1 MGRAEDLDRMTIE
14 VDVAHRLGAF
24 DLEARFRSQGRLT
37 ALLGQSGSGKTSL
50 INVIGGLIRPD
61 RGRIVVDGTT
71 LVDTVG
77 GIFVPSHRRR
87 VGYVFQEARLFPHLT
102 VRQNLVFGRWFRPRH
117 ERKVR
122 LETVVDLLGIGHL
135 LERRPGGLSGGEKQR
150 VAIGRALLASP
161 RLLLMDEPLAALD
174 DERKEEILP
183 YIERLRDEAN
193 IPIVYVS
200 HSLVE
205 VSRLANTI
213 VALRDGRVVAV
224 GAPAEVLSETD
235 LVPHDAMEEAGAI
248 IEAQIAEHDV
258 PFGLTTLQSKAGLL
272 RAPSLDLP
280 TGTSVRIRIRARDVM
295 IATAP
300 PVELS
305 ALNVLPGKVTDLRKA
320 AALVEVHIDCGGV
333 RLTARLTRKSV
344 ETLGLKPGLS
354 IYAVLKSVAL
364 DKSTLGRLPVPASL
378 GGGDLGVQVQDAPAA
393 GPARPGSPSVPPL
406 PKQI

>member
-1 MGRAEDLDRMTIE
+1 MTIE

-24 DLEARFRSQGRLT
+24 ALEARFMSQGRLT
-37 ALLGQSGSGKTSL
+37 AFLGQSGSGKTSL
-50 INVIGGLIRPD
+50 INVIGGLIRPE

-71 LVDTVG
+71 LVDTAG
-77 GIFVPSHRRR
+77 GIFVPAHRRR
-87 VGYVFQEARLFPHLT
+87 VGYVFQEGRLFPHLT

-117 ERKVR
+117 ERKVQI
-122 LETVVDLLGIGHL
+122 ETVVDLLGIGHL

-174 DERKEEILP
+174 DERKDEILP
-183 YIERLRDEAN
+183 YIERLRDEAD

-200 HSLVE
+200 HSLAE
-205 VSRLANTI
+205 VSRLANT
-213 VALRDGRVVAV
+213 VVVLRNGRVVAA

-235 LVPHDAMEEAGAI
+235 LVPHNAMEEAGAV
-248 IEAQIAEHDV
+248 IEARITEHDV
-258 PFGLTTLQSKAGLL
+258 PFGLTMLESRAGLL

-280 TGTSVRIRIRARDVM
+280 TGTTVRIRIRSRDVM

-300 PVELS
+300 PVGLS
-305 ALNVLPGKVTDLRKA
+305 ALNVLPGKVIDLRKA

-344 ETLGLKPGLS
+344 ETLGLKPELP

-364 DKSTLGRLPVPASL
+364 DKSTLGRSPVPENL
-378 GGGDLGVQVQDAPAA
+378 GGGDLGVRVQDAAA
-393 GPARPGSPSVPPL
+393 TGPAKLHSSSVLPL
-406 PKQI
+406 PKQS